1 MNNKKQI
8 AENAALKARADEL
21 ERALAATWIII
32 ESDADTLEWMSNC
45 TSQKTGERLVDI
57 VHSLLKGQL

>member
-1 MNNKKQI
+1 V
-8 AENAALKARADEL
+8 
-21 ERALAATWIII
+21 I